1 MPQKKNVSPDAD
13 SGRKQNQKL
22 KTYLVLRYLTE
33 NTDENHLIKGEVLA
47 TEIEGTYN
55 IPAERRSIYRDIEE
69 INKVMLMLEEGISL
83 EEAEAMLAED
93 EDDEYKYIVYDKH
106 RKGYYAKPQQYTL
119 SDLRL
124 LAECVYSAKFL
135 TAGEAE
141 QLVNI
146 ISTLTSKHQTRYI
159 RHNAFLTD
167 RQKTDNKGVLNNIS
181 LINDAMSDTLDG
193 EKHIPEKITF
203 KYLKH
208 TINDLNKHVERR
220 HGETYKV
227 SPYQLLIND
236 GYYYLLAYNDTRKKM
251 ITYRV
256 DRMKGV
262 SFTGEPREGIEA
274 FEKIDMNAYKQKV
287 FSMFGGKETHVTIRF
302 IAPLLDTMIDRFGKD
317 RSTAIYSKVDEN
329 HCTITTTVEISDQFF
344 GWLLGFGRKVKLLS
358 PDDVVEE
365 FKAYTD
371 KIREMYD

>member
-1 MPQKKNVSPDAD
+1 MPAKKNVSPDAD

-22 KTYLVLRYLTE
+22 KAYLVLRYLTE
-33 NTDENHLIKGEVLA
+33 NTDENHLIKGEDLA
-47 TEIEGTYN
+47 AAIEDTYD

-69 INKVMLMLEEGISL
+69 INKVLLMLEEGISQD
-83 EEAEAMLAED
+83 EAEAMLAED
-93 EDDEYKYIVYDKH
+93 DDNECKYIVYDKH
-106 RKGYYAKPQQYTL
+106 RKGYYAKPHQYTL
-119 SDLRL
+119 SDIRL

-135 TAGEAE
+135 TANETE

-146 ISTLTSKHQTRYI
+146 ISSLTSKHQTRYI

-181 LINDAMSDTLDG
+181 IINDAMSDTMDG

-220 HGETYKV
+220 HGDTYKV

-236 GYYYLLAYNDTRKKM
+236 GFYYLLAYNDSSKKM

-256 DRMKGV
+256 DRMTDV
-262 SFTGEPREGIEA
+262 NCTGEPREGIKA
-274 FEKIDMNAYKQKV
+274 FEEIDMNTYKQKV
-287 FSMFGGKETHVTIRF
+287 FSMFSGKETSVTIRF
-302 IAPLLDTMIDRFGKD
+302 ITPLLDTMIDRFGKD
-317 RSTAIYSKVDEN
+317 RATTIYSKIDER
-329 HCTITTTVEISDQFF
+329 HCTITTSVEISDQFF
-344 GWLLGFGRKVKLLS
+344 GWLLGFGKKVKLLS
-358 PDDVVEE
+358 PDDVVEK
-365 FKAYTD
+365 FKAYID
-371 KIREMYD
+371 KIRVIYD